1 MPDAMK
7 NEAPSVLVLW
17 NQTDEDVYEKFREQ
31 GPVPLA
37 WNPDENVSEVG
48 TVQEEIDQ
56 LVEGIRA
63 NGYRVHLVNVCDDL
77 DKLFAAITL
86 HEPDVI
92 FNLVEFLYDDETQEA
107 NVAGLYELLEIQY
120 TGCPPRVLATCQSK
134 VLTKVLLEDAGLPTP
149 AYFVAKPGKP
159 IPDPK
164 SADYDLEYP
173 LICKPAREDAS
184 GGIEPESV
192 VLDYDSLKK
201 RCEYIFKEFEQP
213 ALVEEYIEGREIH
226 AAILGNF
233 VEGIRNPPPYKEEW
247 KVAPERPEVLPLFE
261 MEFDDSEFNT
271 DEEWRP
277 EIISFKAKWDPH
289 SPQFYSMDSVC
300 PPEDLDPELEQRICD
315 AALAAYKML
324 GCRDYARVDMRVNE
338 EEGEFYILEVNPNPD
353 LADGSAYVMCSDASG
368 RTYAQLLG
376 EIVRMALRRGKK
388 EDKPKVISDHLLRE
402 YTAKQQAS
410 ESGGDEGSAAAPAD
424 DTEAAPAEPVLAEAV
439 PASAPTEPDSPG
451 AQGNSAE

>member
-1 MPDAMK
+1 MPDEMK
-7 NEAPSVLVLW
+7 KEAPSVLVLW

-37 WNPDENVSEVG
+37 WNPDEKVSEVG
-48 TVQEEIDQ
+48 TVQEELDQ
-56 LVEGIRA
+56 LVEAIRA
-63 NGYRVHLVNVCDDL
+63 NGYRVNLVNVKDDL

-92 FNLVEFLYDDETQEA
+92 FNLVEYLYDDESQEA
-107 NVAGLYELLEIQY
+107 NVAGLYELLELQY
-120 TGCPPRVLATCQSK
+120 TGCRPRVLATCQSK
-134 VLTKVLLEDAGLPTP
+134 VLTKVLLEDAGLPTA

-159 IPDPK
+159 IPDLT
-164 SADYDLEYP
+164 AAAYDLEYP
-173 LICKPAREDAS
+173 LIVKPASEDAS

-192 VLDYDSLKK
+192 VLDHDSLTR

-233 VEGIRNPPPYKEEW
+233 VQGKRNPPPYKEEW
-247 KVAPERPEVLPLFE
+247 KVAPEQPEVLPLFE
-261 MEFDDSEFNT
+261 MEFDDSEFNP

-289 SPQFYSMDSVC
+289 SPQFYTMDAVC
-300 PPEDLDPELEQRICD
+300 PPHDLDPDLEDRIRKV
-315 AALAAYKML
+315 ALAAYQML
-324 GCRDYARVDMRVNE
+324 GCRDYARVDMRVDE
-338 EEGEFYILEVNPNPD
+338 ENGELYILEVNPNPD
-353 LADGSAYVMCSDASG
+353 LADGSAFVMCSDASG

-402 YTAKQQAS
+402 YTAKQSAA
-410 ESGGDEGSAAAPAD
+410 ESSADEAGVAAPARE
-424 DTEAAPAEPVLAEAV
+424 DTEQAPEEPV
-439 PASAPTEPDSPG
+439 PPTAAAEPDSPV
-451 AQGNSAE
+451 AQGKSAD